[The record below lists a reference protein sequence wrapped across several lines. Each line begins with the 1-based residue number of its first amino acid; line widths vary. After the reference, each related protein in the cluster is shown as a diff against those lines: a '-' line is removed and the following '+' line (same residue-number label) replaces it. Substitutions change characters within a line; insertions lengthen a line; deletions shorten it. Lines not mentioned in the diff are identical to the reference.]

1 MGTRGGS
8 SNTLQMKT
16 ALSNMKL
23 SENAASVV
31 TRNGTSQSSAACR
44 NRLSEDFF
52 NKKFLLG
59 TIRIKSC
66 QNDGNFPLPVISNS
80 TAECNLLQLFD
91 YT

>member
-1 MGTRGGS
+1 METRGGS
-8 SNTLQMKT
+8 SNTLHIKT

-23 SENAASVV
+23 SENAASV